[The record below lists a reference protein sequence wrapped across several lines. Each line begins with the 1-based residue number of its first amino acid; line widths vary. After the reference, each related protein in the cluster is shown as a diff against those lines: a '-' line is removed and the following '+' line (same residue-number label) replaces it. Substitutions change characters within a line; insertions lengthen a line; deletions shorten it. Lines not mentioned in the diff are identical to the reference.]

1 MPSAVVAKFSSE
13 LLQVVAELNTNIATL
28 NEGEISRREFI
39 WNKIASGTSQL
50 RSTVQKYHKAD
61 AALSFNAALDLVKF
75 TDLVSRQTCV
85 NWADEFDICQ
95 QHSISAELYFKVGI
109 FSLRADQ
116 FNPKDQA
123 PAASVIATW
132 KLPMSKEEAA
142 KRRKELLKQYPKEK
156 APSLPTLL
164 ERRGQIKEQVASD
177 PEQYEML
184 MPEAADVEASLNDVK
199 EEFIAEIKSV
209 GNTLAAISKLGGV
222 NKKFVQDQL
231 KELLNPLLTRPLSEV
246 SISSDGD
253 LVLTAAPEPQQKLT

>member
-1 MPSAVVAKFSSE
+1 MPATLIAKFSGE
-13 LLQVVAELNTNIATL
+13 VLQVAAKLNASIATL
-28 NEGEISRREFI
+28 DKGEISRREFI
-39 WNKIASGTSQL
+39 WNEIASGTSQF
-50 RSTVQKYHKAD
+50 RRAVQKYHQND
-61 AALSFNAALDLVKF
+61 TGLSVTAALDLVKF

-142 KRRKELLKQYPKEK
+142 KRRKELLMQYPKGK
-156 APSLPTLL
+156 AASLSTLL

-177 PEQYEML
+177 PEQYEIL
-184 MPEAADVEASLNDVK
+184 MPEAADVEASLNDAK

-209 GNTLAAISKLGGV
+209 DNTLAAISKLGGV

-246 SISSDGD
+246 SISSDGG
-253 LVLTAAPEPQQKLT
+253 LILKAAPELQK